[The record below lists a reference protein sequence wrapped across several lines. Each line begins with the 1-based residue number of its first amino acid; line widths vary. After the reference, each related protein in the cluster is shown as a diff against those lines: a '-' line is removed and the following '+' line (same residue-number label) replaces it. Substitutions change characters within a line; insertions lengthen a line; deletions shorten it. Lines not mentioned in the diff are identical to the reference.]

1 MASLAQKSRPGRPT
15 REQSE
20 QRHQELLDRA
30 MEMFLERGFEHATIR
45 DIAAEV
51 GMTRRTVYARYP
63 DKRALFKAIVEHAVQ
78 QVMLPVEALHA
89 LDGKDLE
96 ETLTQVARLRIAN
109 VMTPVGLRLQRILH
123 TESYQ
128 FPEVVNSAYSR
139 ITRPAIEFIA
149 DLLRRNN
156 AAGVTD
162 VEEPE
167 RAASALMNMVV
178 GVPVRMVLLGN
189 FLGPEEIEDRIR
201 FSVRLFM
208 RGVCRR

>member
-1 MASLAQKSRPGRPT
+1 
-15 REQSE
+15 
-20 QRHQELLDRA
+20 

-63 DKRALFKAIVEHAVQ
+63 DKRALFTAIVEHAVQ

-128 FPEVVNSAYSR
+128 FPEVVNAAYSR
-139 ITRPAIEFIA
+139 ITRPAIDFIA

-189 FLGPEEIEDRIR
+189 FLGPEDIEDRIR